1 MTGPD
6 ERPDA
11 PETEG
16 VVELDVAADPERT
29 AAGQAGGEIVVT
41 ATPDVPAP
49 AASARRSPTRA
60 WTFWV
65 ARRLGMA
72 VLTLWLVSI
81 IVFFATSALG
91 DPVRAILG
99 KDYAVSPE
107 RVAAIRAALHL
118 DQPLLQRYFTWLG
131 GLLRGDPGTSVANG
145 LPVGELIGDKVANS
159 AFLVLV
165 TAIVMI
171 PLSLGL
177 AMWSARGRGGVV
189 DNVIQTITLALAGVP
204 EFVTGILLVAL
215 LSTGVFHLLPAV
227 TVLPVGVAPWQR
239 PSSIVLPVLTLVIA
253 VVPYLTRILRSN
265 LVETL
270 DSEYVELARLKGVP
284 EGLVMRRH
292 TLPNTIVPTIQ
303 VTALQLAWLVG
314 GVVLIEYLFN
324 YPGIGAALVD
334 SVRNSDFPM
343 VQALSM
349 IIATAYILV
358 NLVADVLS
366 ILFTP
371 RARTGMVG

>member
-1 MTGPD
+1 MTGQD
-6 ERPDA
+6 ERPNPPTA
-11 PETEG
+11 EAL
-16 VVELDVAADPERT
+16 VELDAAASPERT
-29 AAGQAGGEIVVT
+29 AASPSVGEVVVGG
-41 ATPDVPAP
+41 APDVPAP
-49 AASARRSPTRA
+49 MTSARRSPTRA

-159 AFLVLV
+159 SFLVLV

-239 PSSIVLPVLTLVIA
+239 PASIVLPVLTLVIA

-371 RARTGMVG
+371 RARTGMVA